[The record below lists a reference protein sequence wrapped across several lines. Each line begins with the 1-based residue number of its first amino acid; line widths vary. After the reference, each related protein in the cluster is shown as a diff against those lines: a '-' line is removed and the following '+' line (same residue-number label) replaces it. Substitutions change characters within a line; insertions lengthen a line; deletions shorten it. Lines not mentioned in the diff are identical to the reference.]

1 MPLVLIIVRNPSF
14 SSILNI
20 SNHYNT
26 VYTGNERRNPIF
38 RLKNAGISHIEGAFA
53 AVFSIRPRLGALQD
67 DRMLFA
73 TDCPPFM
80 DEHEVWLYALGLM
93 CFDVSRAIVTFPY
106 G

>member
-38 RLKNAGISHIEGAFA
+38 RPKNADIFPVQGAFA
-53 AVFSIRPRLGALQD
+53 AF
-67 DRMLFA
+67 
-73 TDCPPFM
+73 
-80 DEHEVWLYALGLM
+80 
-93 CFDVSRAIVTFPY
+93 
-106 G
+106 